1 MTRRSGVT
9 GAAFLVLALVLAGC
23 GVKGA
28 PEHPSFLT
36 TN

>member
-1 MTRRSGVT
+1 MTRRAGLG

-28 PEHPSFLT
+28 PEHPSYLT
-36 TN
+36 TQ